1 MRNDLPPDRSG
12 LLQRNHRIRF
22 NKATQCLADS
32 ASAIITD
39 EKRNNKCGYYFEIS
53 ILEMPENQHKR
64 NTPSMSYPMGGSGRN
79 SQDTPLPFQVG
90 FTTVRPGD
98 VKDKTA
104 NLNFQEVTFDGK
116 TIRVHKPPKKTDSS
130 FSDEGY
136 VANYPCEVRKDD
148 KTDFVAGAVVGIRFR
163 PLSDETE
170 SEPEPES
177 QKGNIESQ
185 IDWTVDGKKWT
196 TFSGLPK
203 DQKAKIN
210 SDKRQL
216 TVKNKVRV
224 CFTASQGV
232 VISMNMGSY
241 PFVHAEMEKNDENQD
256 LLSFSEENM
265 GDIHLIGNDPDGM
278 DWVKTHF
285 KPLGDIKPLLKN
297 ACWSN
302 FYMIECVSPIA
313 NAGIFSGNDFFGVP
327 SKVKETN
334 SGSLCSFDDLI
345 HPPTTLEL
353 AHTIPVDILSVR
365 AMTLIDGT

>member
-32 ASAIITD
+32 ASAIIMTPSD

-64 NTPSMSYPMGGSGRN
+64 NTPSMSFRT

-116 TIRVHKPPKKTDSS
+116 TIRVHKPPTKTDSS

-136 VANYPCEVRKDD
+136 VANYPCEVNKGDQ
-148 KTDFVAGAVVGIRFR
+148 TDFVAGAVVGIRFR
-163 PLSDETE
+163 PLSDKN
-170 SEPEPES
+170 

-203 DQKAKIN
+203 DQKAEIN
-210 SDKRQL
+210 SDERQL

-256 LLSFSEENM
+256 LLSFSEEN
-265 GDIHLIGNDPDGM
+265 
-278 DWVKTHF
+278 V
-285 KPLGDIKPLLKN
+285 GDIKPLLKN